1 MPGPGPAARLMIL
14 MDEDRTWNHKSLAH
28 EIIARAH
35 GAQLAGASA
44 FRGVEGFGASHLV
57 HTSRILDL
65 SDKLP
70 MMILIIDRYDKIEQ
84 FLPQLDELQIGG
96 VITIDDVTVVGP
108 TVPEQVDTQ

>member
-1 MPGPGPAARLMIL
+1 MPEPGPAARLVIL
-14 MDEDRTWNHKSLAH
+14 MDEGRTWNHKPLVN

-35 GAQLAGASA
+35 RAKLAGASA
-44 FRGVEGFGASHLV
+44 FRGVEGFGASQMV

-70 MMILIIDRYDKIEQ
+70 MMVLIVDSHDKIEG
-84 FLPQLDELQIGG
+84 FLPELVELPIGG

-108 TVPEQVDTQ
+108 GAGEADTR